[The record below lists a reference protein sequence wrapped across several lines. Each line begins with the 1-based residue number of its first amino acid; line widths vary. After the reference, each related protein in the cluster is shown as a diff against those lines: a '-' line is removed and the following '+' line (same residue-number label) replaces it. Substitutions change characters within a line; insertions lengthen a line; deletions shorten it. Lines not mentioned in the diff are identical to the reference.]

1 MLKNFYCKYPIS
13 KHRVFEN
20 REVKN
25 TDFPLLLRNCEF
37 LKSEMSF
44 NAAFFKL
51 PYKYKFHVTSSDRI
65 QTFKI
70 ANNLL
75 TLFMSPATI
84 PAINIYTVWINL
96 YTM

>member
-1 MLKNFYCKYPIS
+1 MLKNCYCKYPLS
-13 KHRVFEN
+13 KHWVFEN

-25 TDFPLLLRNCEF
+25 TDFPLLSRNYEF
-37 LKSEMSF
+37 LKSEMS
-44 NAAFFKL
+44 FKL
-51 PYKYKFHVTSSDRI
+51 PYKYKFHVTSSVRI

-70 ANNLL
+70 VNNLL

-84 PAINIYTVWINL
+84 PATNIYTVWINL